1 MKTVTKLIKIQKNV
15 KNVVI
20 ICMNLLKMMIVI
32 KPMFAAIIIWLN
44 ILDLIIG
51 IVLQEQLYQIVFII
65 IFNQELHVENVLKDI
80 I

>member
-51 IVLQEQLYQIVFII
+51 IVLQEQL
-65 IFNQELHVENVLKDI
+65 
-80 I
+80 